1 MKLIPDAGKVA
12 KRASSMWLI
21 YGGVALQAA
30 AEVAPYLMDAVPGGG
45 WLRIAA
51 IVVTAGAG
59 VARLVK
65 QEDLHNG
72 Q

>member
-1 MKLIPDAGKVA
+1 MRLIPNAGKVA

-30 AEVAPYLMDAVPGGG
+30 AEVVPYVLDAVPGGG

-51 IVVTAGAG
+51 IGVTAAAG

-65 QEDLHNG
+65 QEGLTDG